1 MKNSLDLVRQSA
13 YQARLNHANHQ
24 NCPKSDIALRIQ
36 TMETDDKDFGIDV
49 KNNLESTNGGS
60 KMSSAPNDKVDRLD
74 NQANE
79 IVERERGKKLIARL
93 LFSNSKLARRTM
105 EHEDTLAKIEFDF
118 REKAFTMAR
127 DVHLQTIQ
135 ETFNDFLVRG
145 KTNIRAERQQ
155 FFNEKMTA
163 LRREKQ
169 NTVEK
174 FLEDVEKAWSKLDS
188 ITIEKLK
195 QKEQQRIELMVD
207 RFYSTFD
214 SMEDE
219 FMKILEEN
227 VKA

>member
-1 MKNSLDLVRQSA
+1 MEADNQD
-13 YQARLNHANHQ
+13 
-24 NCPKSDIALRIQ
+24 SD
-36 TMETDDKDFGIDV
+36 IDV
-49 KNNLESTNGGS
+49 KNNLKSTNGDFN
-60 KMSSAPNDKVDRLD
+60 MDTPNDKVDRLD

-79 IVERERGKKLIARL
+79 IVERERDKKLIARL
-93 LFSNSKLARRTM
+93 FSNSKLVRRTM

-135 ETFNDFLVRG
+135 ETFNDFLVKG

-155 FFNEKMTA
+155 FFNEKVTT

-174 FLEDVEKAWSKLDS
+174 FIEDIEKAWSKLDS

-195 QKEQQRIELMVD
+195 QKEQQRIELMMD

-214 SMEDE
+214 NMEDE